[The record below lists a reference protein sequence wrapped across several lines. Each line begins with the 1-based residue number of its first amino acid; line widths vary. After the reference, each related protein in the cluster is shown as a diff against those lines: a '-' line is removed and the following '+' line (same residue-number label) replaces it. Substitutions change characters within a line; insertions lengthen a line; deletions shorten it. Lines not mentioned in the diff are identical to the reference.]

1 VAVEGPAS
9 FVEVVELPEMPVE
22 EIDQMV
28 ATIAAETTATDYSKK
43 KRPTMTPATDFAVAS
58 DYVAIDPFVVL
69 FRGES
74 WKSLYSDSAVA
85 ANYSTCC

>member
-1 VAVEGPAS
+1 MAVEGPAS

-43 KRPTMTPATDFAVAS
+43 LPKMTPATDCAAAS
-58 DYVAIDPFVVL
+58 DYVAIDPFVV
-69 FRGES
+69 FPGES
-74 WKSLYSDSAVA
+74 WIPLHSDSAVA

>member
-1 VAVEGPAS
+1 VEGPAS
-9 FVEVVELPEMPVE
+9 FVEAVELPVTSVGEM
-22 EIDQMV
+22 DQIVV
-28 ATIAAETTATDYSKK
+28 ATFAAETTATDYSKK

-74 WKSLYSDSAVA
+74 WKSLHSDSTVDG
-85 ANYSTCC
+85 NYSTCC